1 MILFDILPLLTNVPP
16 DTTIEF
22 IIKPIY
28 NNNGINTS
36 IYKMEIKNYFAMH
49 RGNIF
54 DGKGYVQT
62 NSVMMG
68 SPLDPL

>member
-1 MILFDILPLLTNVPP
+1 MVFFDILSLLTNVPP
-16 DTTIEF
+16 ATTIEF
-22 IIKPIY
+22 IIKRIY
-28 NNNGINTS
+28 NNNDINTC

-49 RGNIF
+49 RGSTF

-68 SPLDPL
+68 SLLDPL